1 MKSAAGKA
9 AAHDA
14 AHARAQS
21 ETADQLRPTALMVAM
36 AATIEVMKKV
46 RNNGTTKWV

>member
-1 MKSAAGKA
+1 MTSAAGKA

-14 AHARAQS
+14 THARAQS
-21 ETADQLRPTALMVAM
+21 GAADQFRPTALMVDM

-46 RNNGTTKWV
+46 RNSGTTKWL